1 MANIIHLPSVKMRP
15 YQRQPFR
22 DLFVNNIRR
31 ILLLLPRRAGK
42 DRLCINLI
50 HMAALKRP
58 GLYYYLL
65 PTISQARTVIWDGR
79 GSDGKRFIDCIP
91 NALISKD
98 YQTTTTRKLSNG
110 SIIRITGSNNYE
122 ALIGSNPLGIVFS
135 EYSLTNPSAWNYLR
149 PILSENNGWA
159 VFPYTPRGYNHGWDL
174 YNDNQ
179 NNPDWSILRLTAEE
193 LFDNEGNRI
202 ITDDMIEAERRAGMP
217 EELIRQEYYT
227 DFTATMLGAYFP
239 DEMKAVG
246 IEGRIRKLVI
256 NPNLPVHTSWDI
268 GVDDKNI
275 IILWQKEGINFKA
288 LYHYENSRK
297 GMWYY
302 IDELERIKKQ
312 LGIRNWG
319 IHFAPHDIM
328 VQEYGTGKTRYM
340 QALEKGFRFQVAPKV
355 SDPEGIQCIR
365 YILPKIQFDSD
376 HCKVLV
382 KALTEY
388 KSDYNFEKKVF
399 GLKAVHDWTSHS
411 VKAVQYFAVGFM
423 NSFDQP
429 QFNQQRVYARQMP

>member
-1 MANIIHLPSVKMRP
+1 MVKVINLPSIQMRP
-15 YQRQPFR
+15 YQRKPFR
-22 DLFVNNIRR
+22 DLFIDDIRR

-50 HMAALKRP
+50 HLAALKRP

-91 NALISKD
+91 NGLILKD
-98 YQTTTTRKLSNG
+98 YQTTTTRYLSNG

-122 ALIGSNPLGIVFS
+122 SLIGSNPLGIVFS

-149 PILSENNGWA
+149 PILSENNGFA
-159 VFPYTPRGYNHGWDL
+159 IFPYTPRGYNHGHDL
-174 YNDNQ
+174 YNDNLD
-179 NNPDWSILRLTAEE
+179 NPEWSITRLTAEE
-193 LFDNEGNRI
+193 LFDCEGNRV
-202 ITDDMIEAERRAGMP
+202 ITDEMIESERRAGMP

-246 IEGRIRKLVI
+246 VENRIKRLTIDPKV
-256 NPNLPVHTSWDI
+256 PVHTSWDI

-275 IILWQKEGINFKA
+275 IILWQKEGPWFKA

-297 GMWYY
+297 GMAFY
-302 IDELERIKKQ
+302 IQELQRIKQQ
-312 LGIRNWG
+312 LGFHQWG

-328 VQEYGTGKTRYM
+328 VQEYGPGKTRYM
-340 QALEKGFRFQVAPKV
+340 QAMEMGFRFSVVPRV

-365 YILPKIQFDSD
+365 YFLG
-376 HCKVLV
+376 KVLFNV
-382 KALTEY
+382 EHTKILTKALTEY
-388 KSDYNFEKKVF
+388 KSEYNFERKVF
-399 GLKAVHDWTSHS
+399 GTKAVHDWTSHS
-411 VKAVQYFAVGFM
+411 VKAVQYFAVGYM
-423 NSFDQP
+423 STYDQ
-429 QFNQQRVYARQMP
+429 QQYHQQRTYARLRA